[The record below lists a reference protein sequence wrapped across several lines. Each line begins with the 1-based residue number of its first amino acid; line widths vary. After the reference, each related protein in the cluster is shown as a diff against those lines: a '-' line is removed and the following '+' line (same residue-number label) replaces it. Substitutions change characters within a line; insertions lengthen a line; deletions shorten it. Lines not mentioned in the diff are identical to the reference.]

1 MLCSVAGTTTLDRE
15 WPLWC
20 SLEIHVHKKIYM
32 MYGYSHCNT
41 DELQHFEVPV
51 FREIEYIAPSEQN
64 RMIKTPPPHT
74 KFLMNISRS
83 IYI

>member
-1 MLCSVAGTTTLDRE
+1 MEQQRHQTGEAVND
-15 WPLWC
+15 
-20 SLEIHVHKKIYM
+20 
-32 MYGYSHCNT
+32 
-41 DELQHFEVPV
+41 QHFKVPV
-51 FREIEYIAPSEQN
+51 FREIYYIAPSEQN